1 MCSAVGKY
9 RRRDGE
15 ETLGRRALRT
25 ESGHGPTARS
35 AAAGAGA
42 RRAGLQEEDG
52 RRQREP
58 GAQGGCREGRR
69 HQDVEPSATGDAA
82 ARAGAAGRRAQ
93 PLVGRG
99 RSFASLSV
107 GGAAPTASSRLAR
120 NETFHRL
127 DLAAL
132 LVAAGEKPGWKRE
145 AARSLR
151 HSGQR
156 PRGQGQSRDAGH
168 LAHGHLA
175 GNGKVGFDTETGFS
189 HYWLLY

>member
-58 GAQGGCREGRR
+58 GAQGGCRERRR

-82 ARAGAAGRRAQ
+82 AR
-93 PLVGRG
+93 G
-99 RSFASLSV
+99 RSS
-107 GGAAPTASSRLAR
+107 GPEGAAPRGPRKELRL
-120 NETFHRL
+120 
-127 DLAAL
+127 
-132 LVAAGEKPGWKRE
+132 P
-145 AARSLR
+145 LR
-151 HSGQR
+151 G
-156 PRGQGQSRDAGH
+156 RGSADSFQQ
-168 LAHGHLA
+168 
-175 GNGKVGFDTETGFS
+175 TGAK
-189 HYWLLY
+189 

>member
-1 MCSAVGKY
+1 M
-9 RRRDGE
+9 
-15 ETLGRRALRT
+15 
-25 ESGHGPTARS
+25 
-35 AAAGAGA
+35 
-42 RRAGLQEEDG
+42 
-52 RRQREP
+52 
-58 GAQGGCREGRR
+58 
-69 HQDVEPSATGDAA
+69 
-82 ARAGAAGRRAQ
+82 
-93 PLVGRG
+93 GRG

-132 LVAAGEKPGWKRE
+132 LVTAREKPGWKRE

-151 HSGQR
+151 HSSQR
-156 PRGQGQSRDAGH
+156 PRGRGQSRDAEH

-175 GNGKVGFDTETGFS
+175 GNGRVGFDTETGFS

>member
-42 RRAGLQEEDG
+42 SRAGLQEEDG

-58 GAQGGCREGRR
+58 GAQGGCRERRR

-82 ARAGAAGRRAQ
+82 ARGRSSGAGAAGRRAQ
-93 PLVGRG
+93 PLAGAEG
-99 RSFASLSV
+99 ASPPS
-107 GGAAPTASSRLAR
+107 PW
-120 NETFHRL
+120 E
-127 DLAAL
+127 
-132 LVAAGEKPGWKRE
+132 
-145 AARSLR
+145 
-151 HSGQR
+151 GQR
-156 PRGQGQSRDAGH
+156 RQLPADWREMKRFIDS
-168 LAHGHLA
+168 
-175 GNGKVGFDTETGFS
+175 T
-189 HYWLLY
+189 WLRCW